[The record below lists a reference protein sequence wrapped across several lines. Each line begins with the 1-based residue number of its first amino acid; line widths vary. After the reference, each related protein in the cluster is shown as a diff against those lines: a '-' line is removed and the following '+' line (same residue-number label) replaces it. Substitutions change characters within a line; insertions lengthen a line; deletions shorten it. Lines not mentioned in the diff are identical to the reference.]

1 MYIKSKT
8 QDNFFHKDLINSE
21 RNFQTPRNVLNSS
34 KQLSVLYHKNK
45 PISNIKKSSA
55 KRNFSQTSMGFYQ
68 PKTNYPLLQKTS
80 RTTLNSSKTL
90 LKSKVNSII
99 RDYKKVNINDNNK
112 HFQNRNRN
120 SCSNERFASL
130 NTPRINK
137 DQLDNCFF
145 SHDETEKEMNDKFKS
160 CTGNYSFLKKEDTNN
175 LNQKNFRQILI
186 RDFGIIK
193 ASDFKPSQLERSKQ
207 LYNKQSYLDN
217 DIISLRF
224 KKQNL
229 NELCRKQIDNYYKR
243 RLEKK
248 EANSKR
254 IADEI
259 REMICPNYE
268 EIIVQP
274 RSKSVGGKINYL
286 NLERKIKVFHISKY
300 TFDINNDDLGVKN
313 LPKLKTNLKNISE
326 RSLKSSIKIVPKFIK
341 GKVKNNTI
349 KKYRSLFGMFFG
361 TASKLH

>member
-21 RNFQTPRNVLNSS
+21 RNFQTPRNILNSNN
-34 KQLSVLYHKNK
+34 QLSVLYQKSK
-45 PISNIKKSSA
+45 PVSSITKSSA

-68 PKTNYPLLQKTS
+68 PKINYSLVQKIS
-80 RTTLNSSKTL
+80 RTTLNSSKML
-90 LKSKVNSII
+90 LKSKINSIL
-99 RDYKKVNINDNNK
+99 RDYKKPTIKDSNK
-112 HFQNRNRN
+112 LLQNRNKYSR
-120 SCSNERFASL
+120 SNQRFASL
-130 NTPRINK
+130 ATPRIIK
-137 DQLDNCFF
+137 DQCNSCFF
-145 SHDETEKEMNDKFKS
+145 SHEETEKEMNDKFKS
-160 CTGNYSFLKKEDTNN
+160 CTNNLSLLKKEENNN
-175 LNQKNFRQILI
+175 LSQKNFRQILI

-193 ASDFKPSQLERSKQ
+193 ASDFQPSQLERSKQ
-207 LYNKQSYLDN
+207 LYNKQSDFDSDY
-217 DIISLRF
+217 IQVF

-229 NELCRKQIDNYYKR
+229 NELCRQQIDNYYKR

-259 REMICPNYE
+259 REMICPDYE

-274 RSKSVGGKINYL
+274 RSKSVGGKINYQ

-300 TFDINNDDLGVKN
+300 TFDIDNDDLGIKN
-313 LPKLKTNLKNISE
+313 LPKLKTNLKNISK
-326 RSLKSSIKIVPKFIK
+326 RSLKRSIKIVPKFIK
-341 GKVKNNTI
+341 GKVKDNTI

-361 TASKLH
+361 TASKLY

>member
-1 MYIKSKT
+1 MITILK
-8 QDNFFHKDLINSE
+8 
-21 RNFQTPRNVLNSS
+21 
-34 KQLSVLYHKNK
+34 
-45 PISNIKKSSA
+45 ISI
-55 KRNFSQTSMGFYQ
+55 
-68 PKTNYPLLQKTS
+68 
-80 RTTLNSSKTL
+80 
-90 LKSKVNSII
+90 KSKVNSII
-99 RDYKKVNINDNNK
+99 RDYTKANLKDKSK
-112 HFQNRNRN
+112 HFQNRNKYSR
-120 SCSNERFASL
+120 SDERFASVH
-130 NTPRINK
+130 TPRINK

-160 CTGNYSFLKKEDTNN
+160 CVGGYNFLKKEENNN
-175 LNQKNFRQILI
+175 LSQQNFRQILI

-193 ASDFKPSQLERSKQ
+193 ANDFKPSQLERSKQ
-207 LYNKQSYLDN
+207 LYNKQSDIDN
-217 DIISLRF
+217 DFSPLIF
-224 KKQNL
+224 KNQNL

-259 REMICPNYE
+259 REMICPDYE

-300 TFDINNDDLGVKN
+300 TFDINNDDLGIKN

-326 RSLKSSIKIVPKFIK
+326 RSLKRSIKIVPKFIK
-341 GKVKNNTI
+341 GKVKDNTI